1 MSARTRRIYAD
12 LASPF
17 DEPDELD
24 ESEDE
29 PDEDELDESED
40 DEDEE
45 DELEVSFAFS
55 VAFSRVRL
63 ELRLSVL

>member
-12 LASPF
+12 LASPL

-29 PDEDELDESED
+29 PEEDELDESE
-40 DEDEE
+40 EDE